1 MRFHRTVL
9 ALAATALAAAVAV
22 AAAPA
27 AAQSSGTSAKGSH
40 GFLCCY
46 MRAYDDEIYD
56 INYEDEGA
64 RIVPFGTP
72 VTVTR
77 QSRNKVRL
85 ESGGKRLVLE
95 NHYSRD
101 LSEAAFLARYVR
113 AEDPREAAAGWPEK
127 VREAVASA
135 RITPGMTREQVR
147 MSLGWPVSSENPDL
161 EAPVWRFWLGS
172 FDEIQVEF
180 DDDGLVTD
188 ISASALTRRK
198 IWLP

>member
-1 MRFHRTVL
+1 MRFHHAAL
-9 ALAATALAAAVAV
+9 ALAATALAAAAIT

-27 AAQSSGTSAKGSH
+27 AAQSSGKSAEGTR
-40 GFLCCY
+40 GFLCCN

-64 RIVPFGTP
+64 RIIPFGTP

-127 VREAVASA
+127 IREAVASA
-135 RITPGMTREQVR
+135 RLTPGMTREQVR
-147 MSLGWPVSSENPDL
+147 ISLGWPVSSENPDL
-161 EAPVWRFWLGS
+161 EAPVWRFWLSS
-172 FDEIQVEF
+172 FDEIEVEF
-180 DDDGLVTD
+180 DDDGRLID
-188 ISASALTRRK
+188 INTSKLTRHK